1 MSKEMKNVL
10 LATGLACLS
19 GMLCMMSLPLRATDL
34 PAAVVDADY
43 YDAGTPNPEKVEL
56 GRALFFDKIL
66 SGNKNISCASCHHP
80 LTYTT
85 DRLSL
90 GAGEGGQFHGA
101 FRTTGL
107 GDSAIRGRIGRN
119 APALFNLGAKEF
131 VRLNLGG
138 INEQTAAG
146 LRLLSGRFTPSGL
159 DNVLAGQ
166 ALFPLIIGAEMLGQ
180 AGENDVVDAVSSS
193 TQSGQRGASSFPA
206 KWEVLVQRLRDVPEY
221 VSYFQSAFPDV
232 DSAQKM
238 GISHVVNAIAA
249 FQAAEFR
256 SDNSPFDHYLRGDT
270 DALSGA
276 QLRGMDLFYNKANC
290 ASCHSGKFQTDQNFH
305 AIAMPQFGPG
315 AQTLGAL
322 EQDDTGRQGV
332 TQNTADYYKFRTPS
346 LRNVA
351 LTGPYGHT
359 GAYATLEGVIRHHLD
374 PAQAF
379 ASWDRSQVRMPS
391 RSDLDAIDFK
401 VVDDPNRSQP
411 IVLANELAPMD
422 LTDEEMGDLVSFLHA
437 LTDPDMLDL
446 RRTIPTAVPSGLPVG
461 D

>member
-1 MSKEMKNVL
+1 V
-10 LATGLACLS
+10 
-19 GMLCMMSLPLRATDL
+19 
-34 PAAVVDADY
+34 
-43 YDAGTPNPEKVEL
+43 
-56 GRALFFDKIL
+56 
-66 SGNKNISCASCHHP
+66 
-80 LTYTT
+80 
-85 DRLSL
+85 
-90 GAGEGGQFHGA
+90 GEGGQFHGA
-101 FRTTGL
+101 FRTTGQ
-107 GDSAIRGRIGRN
+107 GDSAIRGRVGRN

-138 INEQTAAG
+138 VNEQTAAG
-146 LRLLSGRFTPSGL
+146 LSLLSGRFTPAGL

-166 ALFPLIIGAEMLGQ
+166 ALFPLVAGAEMLGQ
-180 AGENDVVDAVSSS
+180 IGENDVVNTVIGI
-193 TQSGQRGASSFPA
+193 TRGLSSFPA
-206 KWEVLVQRLRDVPEY
+206 QWEVLVQRLRDVPEY
-221 VSYFQSAFPDV
+221 VSQFQTVFPDI

-290 ASCHSGKFQTDQNFH
+290 ASCHSGKFQSDQNFH

-322 EQDDTGRQGV
+322 AQDDTGRQGV
-332 TQNTADYYKFRTPS
+332 TQNAADYYKFRTPS

-359 GAYATLEGVIRHHLD
+359 GAYATLGGVIRHHLD
-374 PAQAF
+374 PTQAF
-379 ASWDRSQVRMPS
+379 AGWDRSQVRMPS

-401 VVDDPNRSQP
+401 VMDDPNRSQP
-411 IVLANELAPMD
+411 IAQASELAAMD
-422 LTDEEMGDLVSFLHA
+422 LADEEVGDLVSFLHA
-437 LTDPDMLDL
+437 LTDPDMLDMRL
-446 RRTIPTAVPSGLPVG
+446 VIPASVPSGLPVG